1 MRLIT
6 VFNLPVI
13 LLALAVGAAAV
24 LGGGGAQGNGPFPKS
39 RMFTICAFYAIFL
52 V

>member
-13 LLALAVGAAAV
+13 LLALAVGAAAA
-24 LGGGGAQGNGPFPKS
+24 LSGGAQGNGPYPKS
-39 RMFTICAFYAIFL
+39 RMFTICAFYVIFL